1 MGVNSRSSFNTKE
14 DQTQKI
20 SKSVFVTNFPDHFS
34 ARDLWNMCV
43 TYGNVID
50 VFIPFKRSKSGKRF
64 AFARFIRVANLE
76 RLIENLCTIWNGR
89 LLLHANVARFQMVP
103 INNASQPKNNDSQ
116 PHKNHVDSVKNLGA
130 VKVSFA
136 DVLNSGR
143 IYPSKIDVTSPTIV
157 LDDACLMERDFSS
170 SLMGKIKDINAMSNL
185 YLILANE
192 DFDNVKITHLGGMW
206 VLLEMD
212 SIIVKDKIL
221 KHVGVG
227 SWFNELQPA
236 CNSFVCY
243 ERITWISIEGLPITS
258 FTRYTFAKIVSS
270 CGELADVDEP
280 ESNILSYKSLKHGL
294 QNSKKRTMMTD
305 EEKENKSENIENDFE
320 LDNDNELDHVSESS
334 CMHEYENALV
344 YKNVSRG
351 TNHSNKSNDPFRIYN
366 ILKRHSDKVASAS
379 SDPQF
384 PPDVTTAT
392 SGYNDVLKHKSR
404 GYLLDVMDELI
415 KVGKTM
421 GYNMEGCMKNIQAII
436 GSQRDY
442 HDFHRHMIDSWDG
455 EFVLLGDFNEVHTEH
470 ERYGTIFNLQGPNG
484 FNNFITMTG
493 LVDLH
498 LEGYS
503 YTWTH
508 KTTSK
513 MSKLDRFLIT
523 EGLLTMFSSLSALCL
538 DKHLSDHRPILMREM
553 NLDYRPTPFWLFHS
567 WFNNKCFEMV
577 EDSWKK
583 LVFIEAN
590 SIISLKKKLQALNTL
605 IKQWIKEDKLHLSS
619 AKEFIQNHL
628 SNLEN
633 RLTKEVVMMGL
644 FADPTSPR
652 LILESQFP
660 NTLYLDQQADHER
673 EVSYDEIKKAVWDN
687 GINKSP
693 GPDGFTFKFFRRF
706 SNIIDKD
713 VVAAVSQFFSS
724 CIFPPG
730 CNSSFIALIPKTQK
744 AKVVKDF
751 RPISLIGSV
760 YKIIAKILA
769 NCLRNVIS
777 SLISEVQVAFVSN
790 RQILD
795 VPFILSELLSW
806 CKHKKY
812 TAMVFKVDFEKAF
825 DSVRW
830 DYLDDMLNKFGFG
843 VKWRGWIQGC
853 LNTAIGSI
861 LVNRS
866 PTFKFEF
873 HKGLKQRDLLSPFL
887 SILIMESLHF
897 SFKYV
902 VNASLYKGIP
912 IDDTLILNHLFYAD
926 DVMFVGKR
934 DTSKVNTIVNVLKC
948 FFLDSGLKIILHKSK
963 LMGIGIS
970 HSEVVLAA
978 ESLESIRPNFFNGVA
993 NSDKRLAMIGWKK
1006 VFASKKME
1014 GLAFQVSLLLTA
1026 HFFLNGYG
1034 ASSPKAPLYGLGLL
1048 MPFMDPKA
1056 LLIINISFLDALLSS
1071 ISSESLKVSLLKFVV
1086 LPASLFFLSFGSA
1099 VDAQSCSMVGSGFL
1113 CP

>member
-50 VFIPFKRSKSGKRF
+50 VFIPFKRSKLGKRF
-64 AFARFIRVANLE
+64 AFARFIWVANLE

-89 LLLHANVARFQMVP
+89 LRLHANVVRFQMVL

-130 VKVSFA
+130 A
-136 DVLNSGR
+136 
-143 IYPSKIDVTSPTIV
+143 IV

-192 DFDNVKITHLGGMW
+192 GFDNVKITHLGGMW

-227 SWFNELQPA
+227 SWFNELQHA

-243 ERITWISIEGLPITS
+243 ERITWISIEGLPITA

-280 ESNILSYKSLKHGL
+280 ESNILSYK
-294 QNSKKRTMMTD
+294 R
-305 EEKENKSENIENDFE
+305 
-320 LDNDNELDHVSESS
+320 S
-334 CMHEYENALV
+334 CV
-344 YKNVSRG
+344 KV
-351 TNHSNKSNDPFRIYN
+351 KSNVTIN
-366 ILKRHSDKVASAS
+366 DKVKIIVKGKIFWIRVKELETWA
-379 SDPQF
+379 PQ
-384 PPDVTTAT
+384 PKDDLVDKNKDVTTAT

-421 GYNMEGCMKNIQAII
+421 GYNMEGCMKNIEAII

-590 SIISLKKKLQALNTL
+590 SIFSLKKKLQALNTL

-644 FADPTSPR
+644 IINKKRSQIAIRGVLVDGDWIVEPSNVKKEFLNHFSNRFADPTSPR

-769 NCLRNVIS
+769 NRLRNVIS

-830 DYLDDMLNKFGFG
+830 DYLDDMLE
-843 VKWRGWIQGC
+843 
-853 LNTAIGSI
+853 AEGS
-861 LVNRS
+861 
-866 PTFKFEF
+866 
-873 HKGLKQRDLLSPFL
+873 
-887 SILIMESLHF
+887 LISFSFYFDYGKLHF

-978 ESLESIRPNFFNGVA
+978 ESLVLEMRSSVNLPLNYPTWKLKALSICGRLTLIKSVLSSLPLYHMSIFKCPMGVLNLLESIRPNFFNGVA

-1006 VFASKKME
+1006 VLASKKME